1 MTKKCKSC
9 KTEIDAKATKCPH
22 CQTDQRNWFRR
33 HPVITGILVLFL
45 IGIIGGAANSGSKNS
60 SSSSNSTTTSA
71 TQAQSQQ
78 QNQPTPT
85 TDPHPHFGDGT
96 FVVGKDIQPGT
107 YRTREAASG
116 CYFERM
122 SGFGG

>member
-1 MTKKCKSC
+1 MSRMKIGTVMKKCKSC
-9 KTEIDAKATKCPH
+9 KQEIDPKATKCPH

-60 SSSSNSTTTSA
+60 SPSGSNTTTSA
-71 TQAQSQQ
+71 NQTQAQQ

-96 FVVGKDIQPGT
+96 FVV
-107 YRTREAASG
+107 
-116 CYFERM
+116 
-122 SGFGG
+122 